1 MLASIVVDCLACFYI
16 NTILRAGRCCG
27 RKKFRVYSS
36 THGDVVVLLRNGADA
51 RRVAE
56 CWRGDGVWS
65 LDFGATGV
73 AFDCK
78 VSFGGEAVRCSVD
91 IQPDGSG
98 GVRAPRGC
106 GAFDLGDLDMFAP
119 SEVFTDAVLS
129 KISEPRC

>member
-1 MLASIVVDCLACFYI
+1 MLASIVVDCLACVYSGV
-16 NTILRAGRCCG
+16 ILRTRWCCG

-36 THGDVVVLLRNGADA
+36 THGDVVIFLGNGPAA

-73 AFDCK
+73 KFDCK
-78 VSFGGEAVRCSVD
+78 VSFGDKAVPCSVD

-98 GVRAPRGC
+98 GVRAPRGY
-106 GAFDLGDLDMFAP
+106 GAFNLGDLDMFAP